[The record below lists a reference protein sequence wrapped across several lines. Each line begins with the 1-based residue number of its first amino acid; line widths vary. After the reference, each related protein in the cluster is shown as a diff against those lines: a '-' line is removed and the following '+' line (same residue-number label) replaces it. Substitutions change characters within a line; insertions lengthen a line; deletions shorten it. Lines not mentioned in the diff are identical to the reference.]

1 METYKNLIEKTFE
14 FPNDEFQVNNNQ
26 LFFNGVNIQGIV
38 EKYGTPLRLTYL
50 PKVGEKIQTARNL
63 FEQAFKKLDYKG
75 KYIYSYCTKSN
86 HFKFI
91 IEETLKHGS
100 QLETSS
106 AFDIDI
112 IEKLYQ
118 EKKLEKDI
126 LIICNGFK
134 RPQYISNIIKLI
146 NQGFENCT
154 PILDH
159 LDEIKSYREE
169 ITKDYNIGIRCASD
183 EEPQFEFYTSRLGIR
198 YTDIIEHYQKE
209 IAPYPNIK
217 LKILHFFINSGIKDS
232 SYYWSELNRLV
243 HKYCKLKKV
252 CPELDTLDIGGGF
265 PIKTS
270 LNFSYDFENIVTE
283 ITKTVQRIC
292 KENEVQEPNIIT
304 EFGSYTVAESGA
316 MIYSILNKKL
326 QNDKELWYMIDSSFI
341 TNMPDTWAINQRF
354 ILLGINNW
362 EAEYENVNL
371 GGLTCDSK
379 DYYNSETHSSNVV
392 LPRFNPNKEQQYI
405 GFFHTGAYQ
414 EAIGGYGG
422 IQHCLIPNTK
432 HIVITKNET
441 GDLVDT
447 LFEDEQTS
455 EAMLKI
461 LGFLG

>member
-1 METYKNLIEKTFE
+1 METYKNLIEKTFD
-14 FPNDEFQVNNNQ
+14 FPNQEFKVNDNKLSFNN
-26 LFFNGVNIQGIV
+26 VNLLEIV

-50 PKVGEKIQTARNL
+50 PKVGEKIQAARTL
-63 FEQAFKKLDYKG
+63 FKQVFKELNYQG
-75 KYIYSYCTKSN
+75 NYTYSYCTKSN

-100 QLETSS
+100 QIETSS

-112 IEKLYQ
+112 IKNLYQ
-118 EKKLEKDI
+118 EKKLQKDI

-134 RPQYISNIIKLI
+134 RPQYVTNIIDLI
-146 NQGFENCT
+146 NDGFENCT

-159 LDEIKSYREE
+159 INEIKSYRENISKE
-169 ITKDYNIGIRCASD
+169 FKIGIRCASD
-183 EEPQFEFYTSRLGIR
+183 EEPQFQFYTSRLGIR
-198 YTDIIEHYQKE
+198 YTDIVEHYLQE

-217 LKILHFFINSGIKDS
+217 LTTLHFFINSGIKDS

-243 HKYCKLKKV
+243 HKYCDLKKV

-270 LNFSYDFENIVTE
+270 LTFDYDFEYIVTE
-283 ITKTVQRIC
+283 IIKTIQRIC
-292 KENEVQEPNIIT
+292 KENNVPEPNIIT
-304 EFGSYTVAESGA
+304 EFGSYTVSESGA
-316 MIYSILNKKL
+316 MIYSILDQKL

-354 ILLGINNW
+354 ILLALNNW
-362 EAEYENVNL
+362 NAEYQKINL
-371 GGLTCDSK
+371 GGLTCDSM
-379 DYYNSETHSSNVV
+379 DYYNSESHSANVF
-392 LPRFNPNKEQQYI
+392 LPKFDQNKEEQYI

-414 EAIGGYGG
+414 ESIGGYGG

-432 HIVITKNET
+432 HIVITKNED
-441 GDLVDT
+441 GELLDE
-447 LFEDEQTS
+447 LFEDEQSS

-461 LGFLG
+461 LGYK